1 MTTVPTDPR
10 DADLAAGP
18 TVDTVP
24 RAPGLAVAAVASI
37 AAGAVHAGA
46 IGIHAEHP
54 SLARIFVLVAVF
66 QLGWGL
72 VALARPS
79 RAIAVVGY
87 FGNAA
92 IVAGWVLTRISG
104 IAWIGGLEEA
114 ERPQFTDT
122 ACAVLGTVAAG
133 GALAAALLGRRSLP
147 RPRFALSGLAMA
159 AVAVPAML
167 LGASHSHAGSDH
179 DHGEVTADHGAD
191 GHHDPAATASAAA
204 VGHDDDHGDDHGDDH
219 PHDDSTEVTLTEAA
233 WPRPWDPAQGIDLSG
248 VPGVSPEQEQ
258 RARAL
263 IEATLRDLPAFADP
277 VQIETLGYRSIGDAR
292 TGFEHY
298 INRALIDGDDR
309 FLDPS
314 APESLVFQVDPV
326 TGAKTLVSAM
336 FIAPTGTPIDDPK
349 LTEFA
354 GPLMQWHVHD
364 NLCWTLRDGVP
375 VVVGVTD
382 AAGGCPPG
390 SINAGGENPMVH
402 VWIAP
407 HACGPFAALEGE
419 GAGQAA
425 VSAELR
431 ADQCHHDHGDGHGD
445 DHGDGA
451 VVPPRPY
458 DPDQPIDL
466 SGVEGVT
473 PEQQARAENLIAV
486 TLRYLPRY
494 ADPAVAEAD
503 GFRSIGDG
511 LTGYEHY
518 INWSYINDEHE
529 LDPLY
534 PESLVYRVE
543 GGVKTLVSA
552 MYMLADGATL
562 DTVPDV
568 GGRLTQWHIHDN
580 LCFSEDP
587 YVTGQTRVIGLTDAN
602 GNCRFGV
609 KLRENPMLHVWIVP
623 HECGPF
629 AALEGVGAG
638 QIREGEERWC
648 DHAHGAT

>member
-1 MTTVPTDPR
+1 MTPALPDLR
-10 DADLAAGP
+10 DRQTAADATGDR
-18 TVDTVP
+18 VE
-24 RAPGLAVAAVASI
+24 RAPGLAVAAMASI
-37 AAGAVHAGA
+37 AAGAIHAGA

-54 SLARIFVLVAVF
+54 SLARVFVLVAVL

-72 VALARPS
+72 VALTRVS
-79 RAIAVVGY
+79 TGVAVAGY
-87 FGNAA
+87 FVNAA
-92 IVAGWVLTRISG
+92 IVAGWVLTRVSG
-104 IAWIGGLEEA
+104 IPWIDGLETA
-114 ERPQFTDT
+114 EDPQFTDT
-122 ACAVLGTVAAG
+122 VCAVLGAVAAG
-133 GALAAALLGRRSLP
+133 GALAAALFGRRPLP
-147 RPRFALSGLAMA
+147 RARLALPGMAMA
-159 AVAVPAML
+159 ALAVPAMF
-167 LGASHSHAGSDH
+167 LGASHSHASDGH
-179 DHGEVTADHGAD
+179 DHAGSTASAGHADD
-191 GHHDPAATASAAA
+191 GHHDDPTSVAA
-204 VGHDDDHGDDHGDDH
+204 GEDHADDH
-219 PHDDSTEVTLTEAA
+219 PHDDAGGGVADEAALTEAT
-233 WPRPWDPAQGIDLSG
+233 WPRPWDPAAGIDLSG

-258 RARAL
+258 RAAEL

-277 VQIETLGYRSIGDAR
+277 GFVETLGYRSIGDGR

-298 INRALIDGDDR
+298 INRSLIDDDK
-309 FLDPS
+309 FLDPT
-314 APESLVFQVDPV
+314 APESLVFQVDAT

-336 FIAPTGTPIDDPK
+336 FIAPTGTPIDDPE
-349 LTEFA
+349 LTDFA

-382 AAGGCPPG
+382 ANGGCPPG
-390 SINAGGENPMVH
+390 SVNAGGQNPMVH

-425 VSAELR
+425 VSSELR
-431 ADQCHHDHGDGHGD
+431 ADQCHHGHDDDHGD
-445 DHGDGA
+445 DHGDA
-451 VVPPRPY
+451 ATVPPEPY
-458 DPDQPIDL
+458 DPNRPIDL
-466 SGVEGVT
+466 SGVEGVS

-511 LTGYEHY
+511 ATGYEHY

-534 PESLVYRVE
+534 PESLVYRTE
-543 GGVKTLVSA
+543 GGRKTLVSA
-552 MYMLADGATL
+552 MYMLPDGATL

-587 YVTGQTRVIGLTDAN
+587 SVTGQTRVIGLTDAN
-602 GNCRFGV
+602 GNCRFGI
-609 KLRENPMLHVWIVP
+609 KLRQNPMLHVWIVP

>member
-1 MTTVPTDPR
+1 LET
-10 DADLAAGP
+10 A
-18 TVDTVP
+18 
-24 RAPGLAVAAVASI
+24 
-37 AAGAVHAGA
+37 
-46 IGIHAEHP
+46 
-54 SLARIFVLVAVF
+54 
-66 QLGWGL
+66 
-72 VALARPS
+72 
-79 RAIAVVGY
+79 
-87 FGNAA
+87 
-92 IVAGWVLTRISG
+92 
-104 IAWIGGLEEA
+104 EEA
-114 ERPQFTDT
+114 QFTDT
-122 ACAVLGTVAAG
+122 VCAALGAVAAG
-133 GALAAALLGRRSLP
+133 GALAASVLGRRSLP
-147 RPRFALSGLAMA
+147 RPRLALPGLAMA
-159 AVAVPAML
+159 ALAVPAML
-167 LGASHSHAGSDH
+167 LGASHTHASDAH
-179 DHGEVTADHGAD
+179 DHGD
-191 GHHDPAATASAAA
+191 AAA
-204 VGHDDDHGDDHGDDH
+204 ADAHGDDH
-219 PHDDSTEVTLTEAA
+219 PHDEATSVAAGEDHVGDDHTDDHPHDDTVEEVAIVEAA
-233 WPRPWDPAQGIDLSG
+233 WPRPWDPAEGIDLSG

-258 RARAL
+258 RAAEL
-263 IEATLRDLPAFADP
+263 IEAALRDLPAFADP
-277 VQIETLGYRSIGDAR
+277 ALIERLGYRSIGDGH

-298 INRALIDGDDR
+298 INRALIDGDDK
-309 FLDPS
+309 FLDPT
-314 APESLVFQVDPV
+314 APESLVFRVDAA

-390 SINAGGENPMVH
+390 SVNAGGENPMVH
-402 VWIAP
+402 VWITP

-425 VSAELR
+425 VSGEQRVDL
-431 ADQCHHDHGDGHGD
+431 CHHDHGGDAGDGHGD
-445 DHGDGA
+445 DHGDA
-451 VVPPRPY
+451 ATVPPQPY
-458 DPDQPIDL
+458 HPNRPIDL

-473 PEQQARAENLIAV
+473 AEQQARAENLIAV

-511 LTGYEHY
+511 ATGYEHY

-534 PESLVYRVE
+534 PESLVYRTE
-543 GGVKTLVSA
+543 GGRKTLVSA
-552 MYMLADGATL
+552 MYMLPDGATL

-587 YVTGQTRVIGLTDAN
+587 YETGQTRVVGLTDAD
-602 GNCRFGV
+602 GNCRFGI

-648 DHAHGAT
+648 DHAHGTS